1 MGKSKANGFEGTN
14 PVCGV
19 KSSKGILLHYSGN
32 SNGLRA
38 AVRYLDC
45 HDDIQC

>member
-1 MGKSKANGFEGTN
+1 MGKSKGNGSDDTN

-19 KSSKGILLHYSGN
+19 KSSKGILFHYSGN

-38 AVRYLDC
+38 AVRYLD
-45 HDDIQC
+45 